1 MTMPFNNTTAEHIYR
16 TMVKIRRFEERVIQ
30 LYADGEIPG
39 FMHIYVGEEAVA
51 AGVCA
56 ALKKEDYI
64 TSTHRGH
71 GHCIAKGGRLDL
83 MMAELFGRTTGY
95 CKGKGGSMHIADFD
109 IGILGANGI
118 VGGGLPIA
126 AGTAAG
132 IKYKDEKKV
141 CVCFFGDGATNIG
154 PFHEACNLASAWE
167 LPVIFVCEN
176 NQYAQTTPQSE
187 HQKIKDVAKRALAY
201 DMPAVTV
208 DGNDVVAVWEE
219 ANKATMSARQGKGPT
234 FIECKT
240 YRWRGHW
247 EGDPQPYRTAE
258 DIARWKEKCPINRF
272 REYLLKNNITAQ
284 QMLEDID
291 REVTLEVQ
299 QAVEFARNSPYPD
312 VQEVYSDVF
321 TIAEQEGGK

>member
-1 MTMPFNNTTAEHIYR
+1 MATITDKLTAEQIYK
-16 TMVKIRRFEERVIQ
+16 TMVRIRRFEEKVVQ

-39 FMHIYVGEEAVA
+39 FMHVYIGEEAVA

-56 ALKKEDYI
+56 ALEKNDFI

-83 MMAELFGRTTGY
+83 MMAELFGRSTGY

-118 VGGGLPIA
+118 VSGGLPIA

-132 IKYKDEKKV
+132 IKYKGASQV
-141 CVCFFGDGATNIG
+141 CVCFFGDGATNVG
-154 PFHEACNLASAWE
+154 PFHEACNLASTWR

-176 NQYAQTTPQSE
+176 NLFAQTTPQSE
-187 HQKIKDVAKRALAY
+187 HQKIKDVAKRAAAY

-208 DGNDVVAVWEE
+208 DGNDVIKVYEAAKKAVEL
-219 ANKATMSARQGKGPT
+219 ARRGDGPT
-234 FIECKT
+234 FVECKT

-247 EGDPQPYRTAE
+247 EGDPQPYRTVE
-258 DIARWKEKCPINRF
+258 DVALWKGKCPINRF
-272 REYLLKNNITAQ
+272 KEHLVANKISTERELGKIDEEVARE
-284 QMLEDID
+284 LEK
-291 REVTLEVQ
+291 
-299 QAVEFARNSPYPD
+299 AVEFARKSPFPD
-312 VQEVYSDVF
+312 VQEAYSDVF
-321 TIAEQEGGK
+321 TKA

>member
-1 MTMPFNNTTAEHIYR
+1 
-16 TMVKIRRFEERVIQ
+16 MVKIRQFEERVIQ

-39 FMHIYVGEEAVA
+39 FMHIYLGEEAVA
-51 AGVCA
+51 AGVCS
-56 ALKKEDYI
+56 ALTKQDYI

-83 MMAELFGRTTGY
+83 MMAELFGRKTGY

-126 AGTAAG
+126 AGTGAG
-132 IKYKDEKKV
+132 IKYKGEKKI

-154 PFHEACNLASAWE
+154 SFHEACNLAATWE

-176 NQYAQTTPQSE
+176 NQFAQTTPRRE
-187 HQKIKDVAKRALAY
+187 HQKIKDVAKRAMAY
-201 DMPAVTV
+201 DMPAFTV
-208 DGNDVVAVWEE
+208 DGNDVVAVHEV
-219 ANKATMSARQGKGPT
+219 ANKAAEGARQGNGPT

-258 DIARWKEKCPINRF
+258 DVARWKEKCPIKRF
-272 REYLLKNNITAQ
+272 KRYLLTNNISTEKTLDGIADEAAIE
-284 QMLEDID
+284 LE
-291 REVTLEVQ
+291 E
-299 QAVEFARNSPYPD
+299 AVKFARNSPMPD
-312 VQEVYSDVF
+312 GEDAYSDIYTVSD
-321 TIAEQEGGK
+321 QEESI